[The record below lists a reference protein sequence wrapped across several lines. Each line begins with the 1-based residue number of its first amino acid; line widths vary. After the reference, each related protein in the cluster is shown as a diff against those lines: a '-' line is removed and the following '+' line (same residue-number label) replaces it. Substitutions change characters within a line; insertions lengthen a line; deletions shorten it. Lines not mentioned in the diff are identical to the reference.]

1 MRIDGAWVA
10 ISFGEN
16 AVTKD
21 EVLTLT
27 NTTAY
32 IPTDDFH
39 PATKAYADQLAQGIK
54 TRTSAFVFVD
64 FDLDATYD
72 SQPTLHELTAN
83 NNEVFPTVDGI
94 DDTILNAVGVRILV
108 AGQTNAEENGLY
120 VVKTAGVDGVSPWVI
135 RRCTLCDTSER
146 IPGSYIFITKG
157 AVYDNTGWILD
168 VDNPVTFV
176 LGTDDI
182 NVLQFAGV
190 GTFSAGNGISVDG
203 TEFSLADNYGD
214 VKNPY
219 ASKNANHVL
228 ASPDGSAGAS
238 IFRLLVAND
247 IPALSA
253 NTITSDVLNID
264 RIPDFDASKIIT
276 GTLDPSRIPNLS
288 ANKITTDTLNAD
300 RIPTLAQSKITDLET
315 DLAARVVGPTSAV
328 DTNLAAFDGTTGKLI
343 GDSGFSA
350 SSFAKISI
358 GSTEP
363 NSPSAGDLWFNN
375 DSEVKN
381 LFFYDGTDWVGVN
394 TYQ

>member
-135 RRCTLCDTSER
+135 RRCTLCDISER

-157 AVYDNTGWILD
+157 TDYKNTGWILN
-168 VDNPVTFV
+168 VDNIVTYD
-176 LGTDDI
+176 LGVDPI
-182 NVLQFAGV
+182 NVVQFSGV
-190 GTFSAGNGISVDG
+190 GTFTAGDGLTLDASEFSVDNTVLRAVPNFADTDDIINELLNKADRLANIITRTAG
-203 TEFSLADNYGD
+203 FTVQDIDNGKVIVLNNGATNVDVTIPADNVDDLAIGTQ
-214 VKNPY
+214 VAIIRNGTGTVTF
-219 ASKNANHVL
+219 ASSATIL
-228 ASPDGSAGAS
+228 SEGSKKQIKAQYTSAAV
-238 IFRLLVAND
+238 IKIA
-247 IPALSA
+247 A
-253 NTITSDVLNID
+253 NT
-264 RIPDFDASKIIT
+264 
-276 GTLDPSRIPNLS
+276 
-288 ANKITTDTLNAD
+288 
-300 RIPTLAQSKITDLET
+300 
-315 DLAARVVGPTSAV
+315 
-328 DTNLAAFDGTTGKLI
+328 
-343 GDSGFSA
+343 
-350 SSFAKISI
+350 
-358 GSTEP
+358 
-363 NSPSAGDLWFNN
+363 
-375 DSEVKN
+375 
-381 LFFYDGTDWVGVN
+381 
-394 TYQ
+394 